1 MSRRGN
7 SVRNQD
13 PRAMQVERADRMDP
27 FRHME
32 QMMMGFGGLNNDP
45 FFNSMMPF
53 GFGRDPFEDM
63 FKFSDS
69 NSSII

>member
-7 SVRNQD
+7 SQRNHE
-13 PRAMQVERADRMDP
+13 PRGQIQRIDRMDP
-27 FRHME
+27 FAQMH

-45 FFNSMMPF
+45 FLNSMMPF

-69 NSSII
+69 NPFLI